1 MAAVP
6 GTTSGGGPPVVQ
18 VGGFYPPHLGGLEN
32 VMRSVAEG
40 VAATCDVQVITSDC
54 GATGVARRERRG
66 RLRVRR
72 VRGVEIAH
80 TPLAP
85 GFLPRILAVSDRH
98 VVHLHMGHA
107 LLPEIVLLA
116 AALRRFP
123 YVAHFH
129 IDADRSGRMG
139 VLLPLYKALLLR
151 PAIRRA
157 ACVIALSDKV
167 ALDMAREYAIPIERV
182 LVMSNGVAPEFFADQ
197 PDAAPEPT
205 RTPEP
210 TGATGATGATAIA
223 GTPGRPLRLLFVGR
237 LTRQKNVP
245 RLLEA
250 LGSVRAPVELVVVG
264 DGEDRETLEAQVT
277 QLGLRN
283 ARLVGP
289 ETGDALARWHRWADV
304 FVLSSDIEG
313 GLPLVVLEAM
323 AGGLP
328 IIATDVAGVSDT
340 FGDAGI
346 LAAPNADALAA
357 AIDRMAADPELRAKA
372 GARNRERAES
382 FSWTRRIAVLLELYR
397 QVHPDHDGHLDVAAL
412 RRLLTDG

>member
-6 GTTSGGGPPVVQ
+6 GTTSGGGPPDVQ

-54 GATGVARRERRG
+54 GAAGVARRERRG

-167 ALDMAREYAIPIERV
+167 ALDMAREYAIPLERV

-197 PDAAPEPT
+197 PDA
-205 RTPEP
+205 TPEP
-210 TGATGATGATAIA
+210 AAVA

-382 FSWTRRIAVLLELYR
+382 FSWTRRIAVLVELYR

-412 RRLLTDG
+412 RRLLTDV

>member
-1 MAAVP
+1 MAAVSP
-6 GTTSGGGPPVVQ
+6 GKTAYAGPPVVQ

-32 VMRSVAEG
+32 VMRSIAEG
-40 VAATCDVQVITSDC
+40 VAASSDVEVITSDC
-54 GATGVARRERRG
+54 GAAGVPRREQVG
-66 RLRVRR
+66 RLRIRR
-72 VRGVEIAH
+72 LRGVEVAH

-85 GFLPRILAVSDRH
+85 GFLPRILAISRRH

-116 AALRRFP
+116 AAVRRFP

-139 VLLPLYKALLLR
+139 ILLPLYKALLLR
-151 PAIRRA
+151 PAIQRA
-157 ACVIALSDKV
+157 ACVIALSDRV
-167 ALDMAREYAIPIERV
+167 AADMAREYAIPLERV
-182 LVMSNGVAPEFFADQ
+182 LVMSNGVAPEFFAAR
-197 PDAAPEPT
+197 PDP
-205 RTPEP
+205 TPEP
-210 TGATGATGATAIA
+210 PQAAD
-223 GTPGRPLRLLFVGR
+223 RPLRLLFVGR

-250 LGSVRAPVELVVVG
+250 LGSVNAPVELVVVG
-264 DGEDRETLEAQVT
+264 DGEDREALEAQVT
-277 QLGLRN
+277 QLGLGN

-289 ETGDALARWHRWADV
+289 KTGEELARWHRWADV

-346 LAAPNADALAA
+346 LAAPNARSLAT
-357 AIDRMAADPELRAKA
+357 AIDRMAADPDLRAKA
-372 GARNRERAES
+372 SARNRERAES
-382 FSWTRRIAVLLELYR
+382 FSWTRRITVLLDLYR
-397 QVHPDHDGHLDVAAL
+397 QVHPDHPDQLDVAAL
-412 RRLLTDG
+412 RQLRKDA